1 MLGLAFENEEA
12 VRLHSN
18 ECGLD
23 PRDAILGEWRR
34 ENPIRG
40 CNS

>member
-12 VRLHSN
+12 SRLRSH

-23 PRDAILGEWRR
+23 PRDAISREWRR